1 MAYSLIMRFLPLF
14 LTITSVAFGQAALRA
29 GAARID
35 ITPAQASG
43 LKNVWGNEFKGV
55 HDHIYIR
62 AIVLDNGATSAALIA
77 LDTSSTPD
85 TLPLRERMQKEFNIP
100 AQNIMITATHG
111 HNAPVIGSST
121 GPPARRAI
129 RGVQYQS

>member
-77 LDTSSTPD
+77 LDTSSRTPC
-85 TLPLRERMQKEFNIP
+85 LC
-100 AQNIMITATHG
+100 
-111 HNAPVIGSST
+111 GSACKRNST
-121 GPPARRAI
+121 FRR
-129 RGVQYQS
+129 RTS